1 MTCSFNSSFN
11 DNLTKKLNTGGI
23 LSLPPSSRKEYGL
36 LVKIITQTCVLVS
49 AASQVLLCL
58 HQIASHHRH
67 LSFRLLIIGQY
78 NFLQEILKIPKS
90 AIARFWVKNPL
101 KLRFSRINFLEYQPS
116 GAWGHSLTA
125 CNAAPLAKSKMVT
138 RSHKMADGVWK
149 GVYPCFFGR

>member
-11 DNLTKKLNTGGI
+11 DNLTKKLSTGGI
-23 LSLPPSSRKEYGL
+23 LPPPSSRTEYGL

-101 KLRFSRINFLEYQPS
+101 KLRFNRINFLEYQPS
-116 GAWGHSLTA
+116 GAGGTLLPPAMPHHLQNPKWSLGG
-125 CNAAPLAKSKMVT
+125 LSE
-138 RSHKMADGVWK
+138 RVWK
-149 GVYPCFFGR
+149 GVYS